1 MRALLLLLLISGTA
15 YADGWTAVPENL
27 KKVGKEWGLG
37 YVKKP
42 FTGKISK
49 LGLPPNGLPGAWD
62 LEMFPHEHTSTMNQ
76 GNCGSCVV
84 FAFDYVFEEGMRLR
98 GLKFPP
104 LSQQHLMNCGSGG
117 QCNGAYGEEIAQDVV
132 RLKTLHTLADYPYTA
147 SSGSCKTK
155 TGQRYGQVVDY
166 QTIDGT
172 VQSIG
177 IAIATGH
184 PVAVGIAAG
193 GSFGSYKSGVY
204 SACNASQ
211 INHYV
216 TIVGF
221 DCETAKNPDGT
232 CKLNPDGNLPPGV
245 GTFLVQNSW
254 GNGFGD
260 KGRILMKITDKQGKR
275 CHGIARDK
283 GDAQILDY
291 GIPMPEE
298 APVQFQ
304 VKSKA
309 ITLDAVWRPGG
320 KSVSEYKDALQRAL
334 NLLGEK

>member
-1 MRALLLLLLISGTA
+1 MKLIFLLVLLTL
-15 YADGWTAVPENL
+15 YAPLSAASEGWTAKPENL

-42 FTGKISK
+42 FKGHVVK
-49 LGLPPNGLPGAWD
+49 LGLVEPPPKWD
-62 LEMFPHEHTSTMNQ
+62 LEMFPHEHTPTMNQ

-117 QCNGAYGEEIAQDVV
+117 QCNGAYGEEIAEDVV

-155 TGQRYGQVVDY
+155 TGQRYGQVVGY
-166 QTIDGT
+166 QTIDGS
-172 VQSIG
+172 VRSIAQ
-177 IAIATGH
+177 AIATGH

-193 GSFGSYKSGVY
+193 GSFGSYSSGIY
-204 SACNASQ
+204 SACNASS

-216 TIVGF
+216 VIVGYDLEGGKF
-221 DCETAKNPDGT
+221 DAN
-232 CKLNPDGNLPPGV
+232 GNLPAGV

-260 KGRILMKITDKQGKR
+260 KGRILMKITDKQGRR

-291 GIPMPEE
+291 GIPMPG
-298 APVQFQ
+298 ADKPVAFSLE
-304 VKSKA
+304 SKDAKLDA
-309 ITLDAVWRPGG
+309 IWKPNTMYTVDDAKKALKNALDAVG
-320 KSVSEYKDALQRAL
+320 K
-334 NLLGEK
+334 